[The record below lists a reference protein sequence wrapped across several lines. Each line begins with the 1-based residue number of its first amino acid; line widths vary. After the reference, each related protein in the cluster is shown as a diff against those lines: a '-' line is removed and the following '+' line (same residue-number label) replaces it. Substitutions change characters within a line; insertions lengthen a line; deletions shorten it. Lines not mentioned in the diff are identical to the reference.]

1 MSGASRD
8 VLNSPSE
15 SVESPSEV
23 VRGSSTASSPF
34 AAPEKH
40 HQPFRNPSGSLQS
53 LRGFIQSIC
62 ENQGT
67 YHGTAVLPSPVFP
80 IPGTRQVEL
89 QSAKTIGEKRS
100 IQTSPS
106 SVLSRVLNCLS
117 AFLPYTLPPLFRPLL
132 FPPRFGNIIV
142 QVLFRYLT
150 GLLGCSSPRLVLP
163 DLSIVKTAV
172 LSSAV
177 GDDLVLPSHLLAM
190 QTSDASTIP
199 NSSRLIPQVSKLSA
213 INADHTG
220 FSHSAYNSNNFSGQG
235 FGDRV
240 TRRANIPSINTGS
253 NGHNAND
260 LSASGAPF
268 DMNFTPLLPSQLLLG
283 SPFQPGTPS
292 AFASPQFTNFGGFS
306 QGNPSAPGQNH
317 QNQLGS
323 PTQAQQGALS
333 PGLYSSLMSTEGFGG
348 SQLLGGP
355 HSPIGGFPGMGNAA
369 FGGPAASVGIAPGI
383 MSGTSRTV
391 YLGNIPP
398 ETSAEEILNHV
409 RSGQI
414 ESVRLLPDKNCA
426 FISFLDGS
434 SATHFHSDAILKKLA
449 IKGNDIKIG
458 WGKPSQVPTSV
469 ALAVQQSGASR
480 NVYLGNLPEDITEE
494 ELREDLGK
502 FGPIDTVKIVKE
514 KAIGFIHFLSISNAI
529 KAVSQLPQEP
539 KWQAPK
545 RVFYGKDRCA
555 YVSKTQQQNAAQ
567 YLGIAPGY
575 AHILNSADRDLISN
589 ALAQQSVAAAAVA
602 TTAGGVNNLGNRTIY
617 LGNIHPET
625 TVEEICNVVRGGLLH
640 HIRYIPDKHICFVTF
655 IDPTSAASFY
665 ALSNLQGLMIHNRR
679 LKIGWGKH
687 SGALPPAIALA
698 VSGGAS
704 RNVYIGNLD
713 ETWTEERLRQDFS
726 EYGEI
731 ELVNTLREKS
741 CAFVNFTNI
750 ANAIKAIE
758 GMRSREEYKRFKINF
773 GKDRCG
779 NPPRQVNSNQQNRNG
794 SGLEGPQSPSPALN
808 GFQQNL
814 SQSGSQSS
822 PTRPA
827 LSPAPGSTGS
837 HSQNGQSR
845 HPLQTVS
852 TPSSILNAGN
862 SNPLT
867 MYLNQVSAQQAQ
879 EQENRL
885 SDPITLATLQQQQQ
899 QALANQQAAL
909 YNGAGTNDLTNGGLD
924 SPLHQH
930 KPSNSGFLNVS
941 GGPSSGGHHTSTGS
955 SLSVPRAQHSRAVS
969 LPSFSPDAFGPSVG
983 QTTQGRSGVAH
994 QPQGSF
1000 SSFSSAL
1007 GGLNHNGFGLAIQNE
1022 SSLPGWAEEEI
1033 GAK

>member
-1 MSGASRD
+1 
-8 VLNSPSE
+8 
-15 SVESPSEV
+15 
-23 VRGSSTASSPF
+23 
-34 AAPEKH
+34 
-40 HQPFRNPSGSLQS
+40 
-53 LRGFIQSIC
+53 
-62 ENQGT
+62 
-67 YHGTAVLPSPVFP
+67 
-80 IPGTRQVEL
+80 
-89 QSAKTIGEKRS
+89 
-100 IQTSPS
+100 
-106 SVLSRVLNCLS
+106 
-117 AFLPYTLPPLFRPLL
+117 
-132 FPPRFGNIIV
+132 
-142 QVLFRYLT
+142 
-150 GLLGCSSPRLVLP
+150 
-163 DLSIVKTAV
+163 
-172 LSSAV
+172 
-177 GDDLVLPSHLLAM
+177 M
-190 QTSDASTIP
+190 QTSDAASIP
-199 NSSRLIPQVSKLSA
+199 SRLIPSKFSHL
-213 INADHTG
+213 NADNTG
-220 FSHSAYNSNNFSGQG
+220 FSHGAYNSNPLPLQG
-235 FGDRV
+235 LSDRNS
-240 TRRANIPSINTGS
+240 RRANIPAINTSPGQD
-253 NGHNAND
+253 NM
-260 LSASGAPF
+260 ASSGTAF

-292 AFASPQFTNFGGFS
+292 AFTSPQFTNFGGFP
-306 QGNPSAPGQNH
+306 QANPSAHAQSH

-323 PTQAQQGALS
+323 PTQGSQGH
-333 PGLYSSLMSTEGFGG
+333 GLYPGMMPADPMAN

-355 HSPIGGFPGMGNAA
+355 QSPVGGMGGLGNAA
-369 FGGPAASVGIAPGI
+369 FGSPAASVTPGLL
-383 MSGTSRTV
+383 SGTSRTV
-391 YLGNIPP
+391 YLGNIPA

-426 FISFLDGS
+426 FISFLDS
-434 SATHFHSDAILKKLA
+434 NSATHFHSDAILKKLA
-449 IKGNDIKIG
+449 IKGNDIKVG

-480 NVYLGNLPEDITEE
+480 NVYLGNLPEEMTED
-494 ELREDLGK
+494 ELREELGK

-514 KAIGFIHFLSISNAI
+514 KAIGFVHYLSISNAM
-529 KAVSQLPQEP
+529 KAVSQLPQEAR
-539 KWQAPK
+539 WQAPR

-567 YLGIAPGY
+567 FLGIAPGY
-575 AHILNSADRDLISN
+575 AHILNSADRDLITN

-625 TVEEICNVVRGGLLH
+625 TIEEICNVVRGGLLH

-687 SGALPPAIALA
+687 SGPLPPAIALA

-704 RNVYIGNLD
+704 RNVYVGNLD
-713 ETWTEERLRQDFS
+713 ESWAEERLRQDFS

-758 GMRSREEYKRFKINF
+758 GMRNRDEYKRFKINF

-779 NPPRQVNSNQQNRNG
+779 NPPRQTGNGQQGRNG
-794 SGLEGPQSPSPALN
+794 SGLEGPQSPSPAMN

-837 HSQNGQSR
+837 QNGQQGR

-852 TPSSILNAGN
+852 SPSGVLNVGGN
-862 SNPLT
+862 NPLT
-867 MYLNQVSAQQAQ
+867 MYLNQMSAQQAH

-885 SDPITLATLQQQQQ
+885 SDPM
-899 QALANQQAAL
+899 ALASLQSQPQNGPPQQPL
-909 YNGAGTNDLTNGGLD
+909 YNGTSTGELTNGNID
-924 SPLHQH
+924 APLHQH
-930 KPSNSGFLNVS
+930 KPSSNGFLNVTTGS
-941 GGPSSGGHHTSTGS
+941 TGPSHHATASTS
-955 SLSVPRAQHSRAVS
+955 SLNVPRAQHSRAVS
-969 LPSFSPDAFGPSVG
+969 LPSFSQEPFGPISSSQPG
-983 QTTQGRSGVAH
+983 HPRSGVAH
-994 QPQGSF
+994 QPQSSF
-1000 SSFSSAL
+1000 SSFTSAL
-1007 GGLNHNGFGLAIQNE
+1007 GGLNHAGFGLAIQNE